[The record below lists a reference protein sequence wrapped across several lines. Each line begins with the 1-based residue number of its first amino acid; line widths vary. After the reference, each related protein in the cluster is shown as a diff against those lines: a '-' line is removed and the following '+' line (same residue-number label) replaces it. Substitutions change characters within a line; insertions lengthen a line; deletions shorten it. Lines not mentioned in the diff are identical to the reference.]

1 MQANP
6 PVHRCRPLLEITQRP
21 LAEVLTASGPQYLQR
36 GSFIM
41 FQLCSVGCTGATDFV
56 GAQLPWRGERL
67 HTTCAAPMQ
76 LKLMLLFKQCTDTC
90 NCLPIPLPRTIK
102 HLCPQPLP
110 KTTGHPWRSR
120 EDGGVV
126 LEQQA
131 GDGVAAVDH
140 RGHVGLDL
148 PEGGEG

>member
-90 NCLPIPLPRTIK
+90 NCLPIP
-102 HLCPQPLP
+102 CPAQSSIHAHNRCP
-110 KTTGHPWRSR
+110 KQRATLGAHEKMAGSSLNSRPVMELRRLTT
-120 EDGGVV
+120 EDM
-126 LEQQA
+126 
-131 GDGVAAVDH
+131 
-140 RGHVGLDL
+140 
-148 PEGGEG
+148 